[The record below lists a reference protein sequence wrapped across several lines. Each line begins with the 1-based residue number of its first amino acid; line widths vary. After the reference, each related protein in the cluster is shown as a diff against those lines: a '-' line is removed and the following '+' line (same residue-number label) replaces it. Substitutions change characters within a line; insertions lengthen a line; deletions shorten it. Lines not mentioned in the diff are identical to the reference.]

1 MALYPCRL
9 SATLPCVPISSTEL
23 IETYGRAVLAGNAAL
38 FVGAGLSQA
47 AGYPGWDGLLEP
59 MRQRCDIPEHDDLP
73 LVAEYIANDP
83 AHGGIPAL
91 HAHILAQMT
100 TTETDLTVNH
110 NQIKNLAI
118 KEIWTTN
125 YDRLL
130 EMALPEAAVVI
141 NDDTIDRIAS
151 NRSAIIKMHGSV
163 GADNQWE
170 QRPVITRT
178 DYERY
183 ELINPRLWT
192 VLRSSYMSRQFLFL
206 GFSFTDANIEI
217 LLRLART
224 LGTAASDR
232 HIAVMKSPDADR
244 PMEEHRIHTL
254 RVADLET
261 SGIKVCSVRSF
272 SEIPLILTLLAIR
285 TRPPRLFI
293 SGSAGPGCS
302 SPATDAQALAPWCT
316 PLAAALVDRA
326 TWTVLSLGGLPAWL
340 ITRDVGRAR
349 RAEGTY
355 DPTKL
360 EIHFRDKDTPPEA
373 PSERVGTSIYT
384 ALARKPLIQQ
394 LLMNCRALLAI
405 GGGERTAEEIA
416 TADERLVGIVP
427 IAAAG
432 GAARDYWEA
441 HRENPRLGAR
451 PVDPQTWQRLNDPNP
466 LTVVRAAKQLLDQ
479 AMYAPS
485 AR

>member
-1 MALYPCRL
+1 M
-9 SATLPCVPISSTEL
+9 PISSTEVV
-23 IETYGRAVLAGNAAL
+23 ETYGRAVLSGNAAL

-47 AGYPGWDGLLEP
+47 AGYPGWGGLLEP

-73 LVAEYIANDP
+73 LVAEYIANDL
-83 AHGGIPAL
+83 ANGGIPAL
-91 HAHILAQMT
+91 RAHILGQMVNAKA
-100 TTETDLTVNH
+100 DLTTNH
-110 NQIKNLAI
+110 NQLKRLAV

-130 EMALPEAAVVI
+130 ETALPGAAVVI
-141 NDDTIDRIAS
+141 NDQTINLIAS
-151 NRSAIIKMHGSV
+151 NRRVIIKMHGSI
-163 GADNQWE
+163 GAQNQWE
-170 QRPVITRT
+170 QPPVITRT

-183 ELINPRLWT
+183 ELDNPRLWT

-224 LGTAASDR
+224 LGTAAHDR
-232 HIAVMKSPDADR
+232 HIAVMKSPDHDR
-244 PMEEHRIHTL
+244 PAEEHRTHKL

-261 SGIKVCSVRSF
+261 SGIKVCEVRTF
-272 SEIPLILTLLAIR
+272 SEIPIILTLLAIR

-293 SGSAGPGCS
+293 SGSANPS
-302 SPATDAQALAPWCT
+302 SGTPAIDAQALTPWCA

-326 TWTVLSLGGLPAWL
+326 AWTILSLGGLPAWL
-340 ITRDVGRAR
+340 ITRDIGRAR
-349 RAEGTY
+349 RAEDTY

-384 ALARKPLIQQ
+384 ALERESLIQK
-394 LLMNCRALLAI
+394 LLMDCRALLAI
-405 GGGERTAEEIA
+405 GGGKRTAEEIA
-416 TADERLVGIVP
+416 TADARLVGIVP

-432 GAARDYWEA
+432 GAARDYWDS

-451 PVDPQTWQRLNDPNP
+451 AVDPHTWELLNDPNP
-466 LTVVRAAKQLLDQ
+466 ATVVRAAKKLLDQ
-479 AMYAPS
+479 AMYEPS